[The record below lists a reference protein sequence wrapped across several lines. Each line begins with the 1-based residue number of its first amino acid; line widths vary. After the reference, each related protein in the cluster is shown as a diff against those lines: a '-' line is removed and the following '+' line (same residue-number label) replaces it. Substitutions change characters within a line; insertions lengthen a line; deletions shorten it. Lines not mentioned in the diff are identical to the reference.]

1 MSFKQRLSNIN
12 MAEGAPWKKLLLFTL
27 PLLIGNL
34 FQQLYGTA
42 DAIVLGQFV
51 GDAALAAVGASV
63 PVFFLI
69 MVLMMGIAMGA
80 GVMVSQ
86 YYGAKQREELSH
98 TIGTCIVL
106 TTILGAVLM
115 IFGPL
120 LTRPLL
126 SLLNTPSEI
135 IDDAVLY
142 MNILLWGILG
152 MAYFNMFSG
161 ALRGLG
167 DAFSPLVY
175 LAVASVLNVG
185 LNLLFIGVFGWG
197 VWGAA
202 IGTVFAQ
209 GLTSVLCYRR
219 LLTMSHVFSMN
230 AKYLRPKKK
239 YVVQMLKLGV
249 PTGAS
254 QAIFAVAMMII
265 QPLANSFGPMF
276 LAANVIIMR
285 IDGFVMMPNFSFGNA
300 MTVYAGQNMG
310 AGKVDRIHKGAKQGA
325 AMAVAT
331 AAALV
336 VVILV
341 FGRHIASF
349 FTDTPEVIDMAVRF
363 LRILGFGYIVF
374 SVNMVMWGIVRG
386 AGDAMT
392 PLWAALI
399 NTIVVRLPSAY
410 LFVWLM
416 RNTSTPEDALFYSML
431 LGWTTNML
439 LAVISYRMG
448 RWKKKGLVKK
458 E

>member
-1 MSFKQRLSNIN
+1 